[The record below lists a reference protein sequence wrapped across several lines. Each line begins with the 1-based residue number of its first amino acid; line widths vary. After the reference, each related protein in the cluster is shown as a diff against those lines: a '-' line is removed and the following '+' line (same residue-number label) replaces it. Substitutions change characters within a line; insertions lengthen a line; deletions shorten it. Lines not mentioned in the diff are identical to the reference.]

1 MVYAEPCNDEKH
13 VREDNVNAGQSSWGL
28 DSVFL
33 TIPNG
38 SKPIIN
44 DHRKR
49 ERHEPKLKTL
59 NFSQNT
65 LRLSELKKVLIYETN
80 SSTQTM
86 SQATMVF

>member
-1 MVYAEPCNDEKH
+1 MVYEEPCNDEKH
-13 VREDNVNAGQSSWGL
+13 VSEDNVSAGQSSWGL

-49 ERHEPKLKTL
+49 ERHEPKL
-59 NFSQNT
+59 
-65 LRLSELKKVLIYETN
+65 
-80 SSTQTM
+80 
-86 SQATMVF
+86 